1 MRTLKKELWPH
12 KISLNIGKDLSDDK
26 IYDIEIW
33 LGENLGRFRGR
44 WNAVYRYNRTDFY
57 FRQGRDATMFA
68 LRWS

>member
-1 MRTLKKELWPH
+1 MRILKKELWPY
-12 KISLNIGKDLSDDK
+12 KVTLNVNDDTGDK

-33 LGENLGRFRGR
+33 LDENLGSFKNQWR
-44 WNAVYRYNRTDFY
+44 AVYTYSGTDFY

>member
-1 MRTLKKELWPH
+1 MRILKKELWPH
-12 KISLNIGKDLSDDK
+12 KITLDVNDDTGDK

-33 LGENLGRFRGR
+33 LGERLGSSKDR
-44 WNAVYRYNRTDFY
+44 WNAVYRHNGTDFY

>member
-33 LGENLGRFRGR
+33 LGENLGYFRDR
-44 WNAVYRYNRTDFY
+44 LISVYTSNSTDFY

-68 LRWS
+68 LKWS